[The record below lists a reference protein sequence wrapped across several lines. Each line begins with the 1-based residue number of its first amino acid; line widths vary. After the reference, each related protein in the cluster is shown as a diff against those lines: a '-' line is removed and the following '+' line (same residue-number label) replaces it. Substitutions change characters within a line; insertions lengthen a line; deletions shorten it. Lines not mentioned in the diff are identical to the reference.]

1 MRQTAAGLN
10 RSWLLVLGL
19 VLLLAG
25 SAGLAIGAGL
35 LQSIGPNLGLRLDQ
49 PDPTTLV
56 IAGNAAALFD
66 APLMVLAVGVVAV
79 GLLLLGVAWLIAQVP
94 RSNAARP
101 FRLHDDPETGLTTCS
116 AEVLADAAAK
126 DIERLPD
133 VLKASAVLRGTSA
146 EPELTVRVVASDRA
160 DLPRLIE
167 SIQHPVADNLGTAM
181 DARLQRLAV
190 QIEIDRLRPQSDH
203 AVLQPLASGQVRA

>member
-66 APLMVLAVGVVAV
+66 APLM
-79 GLLLLGVAWLIAQVP
+79 
-94 RSNAARP
+94 
-101 FRLHDDPETGLTTCS
+101 
-116 AEVLADAAAK
+116 VLADAAAK

-203 AVLQPLASGQVRA
+203 AVLQPLATDQVRA